1 MRLQPNF
8 SWQKYE
14 GAPED
19 QKEQFQ
25 YQLQNQHVQVSNSV
39 NGIID
44 DDSFWTKERRVTFT
58 WIDRSKPLYTK
69 SLATGPLPVV
79 GSIFIPTGIVG
90 PFTVVYMQCCVSD
103 GALAISNTLNL
114 PHLDVLVAANSI
126 EFVRNGTDIVITTGG
141 TDRSAYSGYVTIYY
155 IKN

>member
-39 NGIID
+39 NSIID
-44 DDSFWTKERRVTFT
+44 DDSFWTAERRVTFT
-58 WIDRSKPLYTK
+58 WVDRSKPLYTK
-69 SLATGPLPVV
+69 SLATGPLPVA
-79 GSIFIPTGIVG
+79 GFITIPTGITG
-90 PFTVVYMQCCVSD
+90 DFTIVYMQCCVSD
-103 GALAISNTLNL
+103 GTVAASNTLNL
-114 PHLDVLVAANSI
+114 PHLDVTAAANNVGI
-126 EFVRNGTDIVITTGG
+126 VRNGTDIIISTGG